1 VELRRATAD
10 DAEAL
15 LAIMLEG
22 FEGYRSFA
30 PPGWEPESPPL
41 EAMRERIGAPTT
53 WTLVADADGEGIAG
67 HVSFLPSEISGHP
80 EPDPRLAHLWQ
91 MFVRPGH
98 FGSGLAPRLLARAV
112 EAARKREFSQMRL
125 FTPAGQARAR
135 RFYER
140 EGWALVR
147 EFDEP
152 RLGLRVVEYRR
163 RL

>member
-1 VELRRATAD
+1 VRLRPATPD
-10 DAEAL
+10 DAPAL
-15 LAIMLEG
+15 LAIMVEG

-30 PPGWEPESPPL
+30 PEGWEPEAPPL
-41 EAMRERIGAPTT
+41 EAMRERISAPAT
-53 WTLVADADGEGIAG
+53 WTFVAEAGDGIVG
-67 HVSFLPSEISGHP
+67 HVSFLPSEIAGHP
-80 EPDPRLAHLWQ
+80 APDPELAHLWQ
-91 MFVRPGH
+91 MFVRPPQ

-112 EAARKREFSQMRL
+112 EAAREREFAWMRL

-147 EFDEP
+147 EFWEE

-163 RL
+163 GL